1 MADKMYYSEEE
12 AAAKLGVSVDEL
24 AGYVRDDKLRVFQDG
39 ARKMFKADE
48 VDALLGGVTQPMDS
62 GEIDL
67 APAGESDIPT
77 AEPPDAADI
86 VTIGDIGEPLA
97 SGAEDTVI
105 TAEGISIFDE
115 EDLEIEAAD
124 PMAKTQIA
132 PSLEDQIAIEG
143 VGSGSGL
150 LDLTRESDDTSL
162 GAEVLDHI
170 DMEDAVGSGL
180 EPQRPTLASIPDIAM
195 IEPPTYVEAVD
206 AAGGAFGG
214 LIIGASIVMFV
225 LGAVMLAA
233 MLQKVPEFL
242 TALKENVMGVVV
254 GGVVVI
260 LIATVAGYIVG
271 KSSAQRAALMKQ
283 TNV

>member
-12 AAAKLGVSVDEL
+12 AAEKLGISVDEL

-67 APAGESDIPT
+67 APAGEELPP
-77 AEPPDAADI
+77 AEPPDTADV
-86 VTIGDIGEPLA
+86 VTIGDVGENIA
-97 SGAEDTVI
+97 TGAEDTVI

-170 DMEDAVGSGL
+170 DMEEAVGSGL
-180 EPQRPTLASIPDIAM
+180 EPDRPSVASIPDIAM
-195 IEPPTYVEAVD
+195 IEPPQYVEAID

-225 LGAVMLAA
+225 MGAVMLAT

-260 LIATVAGYIVG
+260 LIATIAGYIVG

-283 TNV
+283 NA

>member
-12 AAAKLGVSVDEL
+12 AAEKLGVSVDEL

-48 VDALLGGVTQPMDS
+48 VDALMGGVTQPMDS
-62 GEIDL
+62 GEINL
-67 APAGESDIPT
+67 APAGESDIPA
-77 AEPPDAADI
+77 AEPPDTADV
-86 VTIGDIGEPLA
+86 VTIGDLGENIA
-97 SGAEDTVI
+97 TGAEDTVI

-180 EPQRPTLASIPDIAM
+180 EPDRPSIASIPDMAM
-195 IEPPTYVEAVD
+195 IEPPQYVEAID

-225 LGAVMLAA
+225 LGVVMLAT